1 MDNKYYTVQMMN
13 DDINTM
19 QSAENMNSNNL
30 TQNGF
35 NGRVFF
41 ESNQS
46 APRYNLYSN
55 QKNPQNINDSIIT
68 NTITSNPLSNA
79 YFSAENQNLIQ
90 LRIIQEI
97 NKLSNGQY
105 NISRQNDDELQIIM
119 RSYYLQFGKNR
130 GNGIVEQ
137 IEELNQMVVD
147 ECIRIIIPN
156 IQQYLGYRKDISNPI
171 PIMPRSQNVS
181 NKGKN
186 TFSLL
191 IV

>member
-13 DDINTM
+13 DDINEI
-19 QSAENMNSNNL
+19 QSAENMNSNNVN
-30 TQNGF
+30 QNGF

-41 ESNQS
+41 ESNES

-55 QKNPQNINDSIIT
+55 QKNPQNINDSVIS

-79 YFSAENQNLIQ
+79 YFSTENQNLIQ

-97 NKLSNGQY
+97 KNLSNGQY

-130 GNGIVEQ
+130 RSGIVEQ

-147 ECIRIIIPN
+147 ECVRIIIPN